1 VIYNAPRPDIL
12 RDGAEAT
19 VVEGRYIE
27 RGSFEAN
34 NLFLKCPSKYEEAA
48 TATAEAP
55 VK

>member
-1 VIYNAPRPDIL
+1 ML

-48 TATAEAP
+48 TATPEAP